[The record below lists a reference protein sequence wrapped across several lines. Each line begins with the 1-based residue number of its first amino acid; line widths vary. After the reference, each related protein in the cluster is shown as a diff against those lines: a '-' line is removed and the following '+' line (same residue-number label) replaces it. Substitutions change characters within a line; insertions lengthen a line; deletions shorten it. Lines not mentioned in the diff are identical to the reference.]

1 MQPAVHQQKVDFDQ
15 WLKLA
20 STDMPAFEALR
31 RTLINQVIEQASE
44 EQRDRLRRLQW
55 RIDQERRR
63 CKSPMG
69 ACVRISRMMWD
80 RLMGRDGLLER
91 LQELTEEGFPRSS
104 RITARAKVIPLAK
117 DRTPGD

>member
-31 RTLINQVIEQASE
+31 RTMINQVIDQAAE

-55 RIDQERRR
+55 RIDQERQR

-91 LQELTEEGFPRSS
+91 LQELTDGGFPRPG
-104 RITARAKVIPLAK
+104 RPKPLARVIPMTNCRAP
-117 DRTPGD
+117 DD